1 MLDADEISELAK
13 LRNVKPWQEEKRYV
27 LCLLLYALS
36 EEKIILN
43 GGTYL
48 WLFHGLNRYS
58 EDLDFLEEGK
68 LKDDLTEKVSKKL
81 GLFGV
86 ESKIK
91 IIKNDEYT
99 FSFRTEIK
107 GPLYAVKKNLC
118 YTYVEIS
125 KRERHLL
132 LPLTVK
138 LDEPRYVIPIT
149 QVKGMNLQEVAA
161 EKVRGVIA
169 RNVSRDVYDLW
180 FLIKKLGI
188 KVNQEHVE
196 KKLSFYGFSFSY
208 DLLKL
213 KVDEHRKSWERELK
227 PIIFGPLPAYDD
239 VINQILE
246 AF

>member
-13 LRNVKPWQEEKRYV
+13 LRKVKPWQEEKRYI
-27 LCLLLYALS
+27 LCLLIYALS
-36 EEKIILN
+36 EENIIFR
-43 GGTYL
+43 GETYL

-58 EDLDFLEEGK
+58 EDLDFLEERK
-68 LKDDLTEKVSKKL
+68 LKDGLTEKVSKTL

-86 ESKIK
+86 ESKSR

-99 FSFRTEIK
+99 FSFRTEVK
-107 GPLYAVKKNLC
+107 GPLYKVQKSLC

-161 EKVRGVIA
+161 EKVRAVIT
-169 RNVSRDVYDLW
+169 RNVSRDLYDLW
-180 FLIKKLGI
+180 FLIKKLGV
-188 KVNQEHVE
+188 KVSQEHVE
-196 KKLSFYGFSFSY
+196 KKTLFLRSQFFS
-208 DLLKL
+208 
-213 KVDEHRKSWERELK
+213 
-227 PIIFGPLPAYDD
+227 
-239 VINQILE
+239 
-246 AF
+246 